1 MRGAA
6 NTNEGCPTRGTNVQ
20 WNAVCTDEEFIQL
33 WKEHGSVAKIAKI
46 LGISDRA
53 VALRRSRL
61 EKREGIVIQSYDK
74 RSNRFNVTIP
84 NNGVR
89 VSVEVDDGVIV
100 VGSDAHYWP
109 GIVSTA
115 HRAFVKIISELKPQM
130 VVMNGDAFDGAQISR
145 HPVSGFEVKP
155 NVKQELEA
163 VRDRM
168 GEIEAA
174 AGNAKLHWTWG
185 NHDLRFGAR
194 IAQLVP
200 QYEGVTGFALPDHFP
215 RWTFSTSVMV
225 NNHTQI
231 KHRLYNGIHAV
242 YNAALKSGVSM
253 VTGHLH
259 SLKVTP
265 WTDLTGTRY
274 GVDTGSLADVWGTQF
289 EYTEDSTRNHRSG
302 FAVLTFYNG
311 KLMPPELCEV
321 VSEDGGLVYFRGE
334 VLKV

>member
-1 MRGAA
+1 MIK
-6 NTNEGCPTRGTNVQ
+6 T
-20 WNAVCTDEEFIQL
+20 TDEEFI
-33 WKEHGSVAKIAKI
+33 KIWNDNPSATEVSKI
-46 LGISDRA
+46 LGISLTN
-53 VALRRSRL
+53 VHKRRRNIL
-61 EKREGIVIQSYDK
+61 KRHGIVLKSPDS
-74 RSNRFNVTIP
+74 RSPTFNVTIP

-89 VSVEVDDGVIV
+89 VEVELENGIIV

-115 HRAFVKIISELKPQM
+115 HRAFVKIIKEIKPQM
-130 VVMNGDAFDGAQISR
+130 VVMNGDAFDGAKISR
-145 HPVSGFEVKP
+145 HPVSGFEARP
-155 NVKQELEA
+155 SVKQELEA
-163 VRDRM
+163 VTDRL
-168 GEIEAA
+168 GEIERVC
-174 AGNAKLHWTWG
+174 GNAKLHWTWG
-185 NHDLRFGAR
+185 NHDLRFNSR

-200 QYEGVTGFALPDHFP
+200 EYEGVTGFDLTHHFP
-215 RWTFSTSVMV
+215 RWKFSTSIMV

-274 GVDTGSLADVWGTQF
+274 GVDTGSLADVWGDQF
-289 EYTEDSTRNHRSG
+289 AYTEDSTRNHRSG

-311 KLMPPELCEV
+311 KLMPPEIVEIID
-321 VSEDGGLVYFRGE
+321 EEEGLVYFRG
-334 VLKV
+334 KVISV

>member
-1 MRGAA
+1 M
-6 NTNEGCPTRGTNVQ
+6 TKT
-20 WNAVCTDEEFIQL
+20 TDEEFI
-33 WKEHGSVAKIAKI
+33 KIWNNNPSAIEVSRI
-46 LGISDRA
+46 LGIDVTNVHKR
-53 VALRRSRL
+53 RRSIL
-61 EKREGIVIQSYDK
+61 KRHGILLMSPDP
-74 RSNRFNVTIP
+74 RSPTFNVTIP

-89 VSVEVDDGVIV
+89 IEVELDNGVMV

-109 GIVSTA
+109 NIVSTA
-115 HRAFVKIISELKPQM
+115 HRAFVKIIKDLKPQM
-130 VVMNGDAFDGAQISR
+130 VIMNGDAFDGAKISR
-145 HPVSGFEVKP
+145 HPVSGFDARP

-163 VRDRM
+163 VTDRLS
-168 GEIEAA
+168 EIEKVC
-174 AGNAKLHWTWG
+174 GNAKLHWTWG
-185 NHDLRFGAR
+185 NHDLRFNAR

-200 QYEGVTGFALPDHFP
+200 EYEGVTGFNLTDHFP
-215 RWTFSTSVMV
+215 RWKFSTSIMV

-274 GVDTGSLADVWGTQF
+274 GVDTGSLSDVWGDQF
-289 EYTEDSTRNHRSG
+289 AYTEDSTRNHRSG

-311 KLMPPELCEV
+311 KLMPPELVEV
-321 VSEDGGLVYFRGE
+321 IDEEEGLVYFRG
-334 VLKV
+334 KVISV

>member
-1 MRGAA
+1 M
-6 NTNEGCPTRGTNVQ
+6 TKT
-20 WNAVCTDEEFIQL
+20 TDEEFIQL
-33 WKEHGSVAKIAKI
+33 WNNNPSATEISKI
-46 LGISDRA
+46 LGITLTNVHKR
-53 VALRRSRL
+53 RRSIL
-61 EKREGIVIQSYDK
+61 KRHGIVLKSPDV
-74 RSNRFNVTIP
+74 RSPTFNVTIP

-89 VSVEVDDGVIV
+89 IEVELEKGVIV

-115 HRAFVKIISELKPQM
+115 HRAFVKIIKELKPQM
-130 VVMNGDAFDGAQISR
+130 VVMNGDAFDGAKISR
-145 HPVSGFEVKP
+145 HPVSGFEARP
-155 NVKQELEA
+155 SVKQELEA
-163 VRDRM
+163 VTDRL
-168 GEIEAA
+168 GEIERVC
-174 AGNAKLHWTWG
+174 GNAKLHWTWG
-185 NHDLRFGAR
+185 NHDLRFNAR

-200 QYEGVTGFALPDHFP
+200 EYEGVTGFDLTHHFP
-215 RWTFSTSVMV
+215 RWKFSTSIMV

-274 GVDTGSLADVWGTQF
+274 GVDTGSLADVWGDQF
-289 EYTEDSTRNHRSG
+289 AYTEDSTRNHRSG

-311 KLMPPELCEV
+311 KLMPPEIVEIIDE
-321 VSEDGGLVYFRGE
+321 EDGLVYFRG
-334 VLKV
+334 KVISV

>member
-1 MRGAA
+1 MIK
-6 NTNEGCPTRGTNVQ
+6 T
-20 WNAVCTDEEFIQL
+20 TDEEFI
-33 WKEHGSVAKIAKI
+33 KIWNENPSATEVSKI
-46 LGISDRA
+46 LGISLTN
-53 VALRRSRL
+53 VHKRRRNIS
-61 EKREGIVIQSYDK
+61 KRHGIVLKSPDV
-74 RSNRFNVTIP
+74 RSPTFNVTIP

-89 VSVEVDDGVIV
+89 VEVELENGVIV

-115 HRAFVKIISELKPQM
+115 HRAFVKIIKEIKPQM
-130 VVMNGDAFDGAQISR
+130 VVMNGDAFDGAKISR
-145 HPVSGFEVKP
+145 HPVSGFEARP
-155 NVKQELEA
+155 SVKQELEA
-163 VRDRM
+163 VTDRL
-168 GEIEAA
+168 GEIERVS
-174 AGNAKLHWTWG
+174 GNAKLHWTWG
-185 NHDLRFGAR
+185 NHDLRFNSR

-200 QYEGVTGFALPDHFP
+200 EYEGVTGFDLTHHFP
-215 RWTFSTSVMV
+215 RWKFSTSIMV

-274 GVDTGSLADVWGTQF
+274 GVDTGSLADVWGDQF
-289 EYTEDSTRNHRSG
+289 AYTEDSTRNHRSG

-311 KLMPPELCEV
+311 KLMPPEIVEIID
-321 VSEDGGLVYFRGE
+321 EEEGLVYFRG
-334 VLKV
+334 KVISV

>member
-1 MRGAA
+1 MIK
-6 NTNEGCPTRGTNVQ
+6 T
-20 WNAVCTDEEFIQL
+20 TDEEFI
-33 WKEHGSVAKIAKI
+33 KIWNDNPSATEVSKI
-46 LGISDRA
+46 LGISLTN
-53 VALRRSRL
+53 VHKRRRNIL
-61 EKREGIVIQSYDK
+61 KHHGIVLKSPDS
-74 RSNRFNVTIP
+74 RSPTFNVTIP

-89 VSVEVDDGVIV
+89 VEVELENGIIV

-115 HRAFVKIISELKPQM
+115 HRAFVKIIKEIKPQM
-130 VVMNGDAFDGAQISR
+130 VVMNGDAFDGAKISR
-145 HPVSGFEVKP
+145 HPVSGFEARP
-155 NVKQELEA
+155 SVKQELEA
-163 VRDRM
+163 VTDRL
-168 GEIEAA
+168 GEIERVC
-174 AGNAKLHWTWG
+174 GNAKLHWTWG
-185 NHDLRFGAR
+185 NHDLRFNSR

-200 QYEGVTGFALPDHFP
+200 EYEGVTGFDLTHHFP
-215 RWTFSTSVMV
+215 RWKFSTSIMV

-274 GVDTGSLADVWGTQF
+274 GVDTGSLADVWGDQF
-289 EYTEDSTRNHRSG
+289 AYTEDSTRNHRSG

-311 KLMPPELCEV
+311 KLMPPEIVEIID
-321 VSEDGGLVYFRGE
+321 EEEGLVYFRG
-334 VLKV
+334 KVISV

>member
-1 MRGAA
+1 M
-6 NTNEGCPTRGTNVQ
+6 TKT
-20 WNAVCTDEEFIQL
+20 TDEEFI
-33 WKEHGSVAKIAKI
+33 KIWNNNPSAIEVSRI
-46 LGISDRA
+46 LGIDVTNVHKR
-53 VALRRSRL
+53 RRSIL
-61 EKREGIVIQSYDK
+61 KRHGIVLMSPDP
-74 RSNRFNVTIP
+74 RSPTFNVTIP

-89 VSVEVDDGVIV
+89 IEVELDNGVMV

-109 GIVSTA
+109 NIVSTA
-115 HRAFVKIISELKPQM
+115 HRAFVKIIKDLKPQM
-130 VVMNGDAFDGAQISR
+130 VIMNGDAFDGAKISR
-145 HPVSGFEVKP
+145 HPVSGFDARP

-163 VRDRM
+163 VTDRLS
-168 GEIEAA
+168 EIEKVC
-174 AGNAKLHWTWG
+174 GNAKLHWTWG
-185 NHDLRFGAR
+185 NHDLRFNAR

-200 QYEGVTGFALPDHFP
+200 EYEGVTGFNLTDHFP
-215 RWTFSTSVMV
+215 RWKFSTSIMV

-274 GVDTGSLADVWGTQF
+274 GVDTGSLADVWGDQF
-289 EYTEDSTRNHRSG
+289 AYAEDSTRNHRSG

-311 KLMPPELCEV
+311 KLMPPELVEV
-321 VSEDGGLVYFRGE
+321 IDEEEGLVYFRG
-334 VLKV
+334 KVISV